1 MVELLKQSG
10 LTTTDLSVQ
19 KTLSC
24 RVLFVLVPV
33 VVSGAGTDG
42 GVCCN
47 GLRCVAVALTPST
60 ALSLGTQHLSISA
73 FCCSTVPTPSG
84 VLQLDLSP
92 EFRNAVSWLCGFC
105 FFGGWLVFL
114 GLFVFVFL
122 WWWRFYCF
130 VWGGWVVWF

>member
-47 GLRCVAVALTPST
+47 GLRCAAVALTQHC
-60 ALSLGTQHLSISA
+60 SLPWHPAFVHQCLLLQHCAHAFGCAPAGFISR
-73 FCCSTVPTPSG
+73 V
-84 VLQLDLSP
+84 
-92 EFRNAVSWLCGFC
+92 
-105 FFGGWLVFL
+105 
-114 GLFVFVFL
+114 
-122 WWWRFYCF
+122 
-130 VWGGWVVWF
+130 